1 MIHLFVFVWILR
13 SLLIDTTD
21 WKKSDFKLTLIHVE
35 FLFQA
40 AEYAADT
47 GGTGG
52 KKHFEK

>member
-13 SLLIDTTD
+13 SLLINTTD